1 MCKRG
6 FTGADR
12 FQQIIDGIPALR
24 PWCAVTG
31 TIELKITD
39 VAMVRMKLAVA
50 RFITIPLEPSVI
62 LTLIAN
68 LG

>member
-1 MCKRG
+1 
-6 FTGADR
+6 
-12 FQQIIDGIPALR
+12 
-24 PWCAVTG
+24 
-31 TIELKITD
+31 
-39 VAMVRMKLAVA
+39 MVRMKLAVD